1 MIRKPDRKIALVLGG
16 GSARGLAHIGVLK
29 VLKRHNIPV
38 DLIVGTSIGALI
50 GAIYALDI
58 PLRDAE
64 ERALKITWWQL
75 TDFVISKIGFL
86 EGRNLERI
94 IRESIEEKGFE
105 DLKIPLAVVAT
116 DIENGEEVVIT
127 SGDLCRVIK
136 ASCAIPGIFIP
147 VRIDDRLLV
156 DGGLKNPVP
165 TEVARRMGATFIIA
179 VDAGF
184 CVRKG
189 RVSNIFQVLFQ
200 SMQIV
205 GNELN
210 KFQSK
215 QAEVAIKVHMGEDI
229 DQMAFDR
236 SAQIISAGETAA
248 EEAFPLLF
256 TQMKEEGL
264 I

>member
-1 MIRKPDRKIALVLGG
+1 MMSRSDRKIALVLGG

-29 VLKRHNIPV
+29 VLKRHDIPA
-38 DLIVGTSIGALI
+38 DLVVGTSIGALI

-58 PLRDAE
+58 PLKDVE
-64 ERALKITWWQL
+64 ERALKISWWQL
-75 TDFVISKIGFL
+75 ADFVISKIGFL

-94 IRESIEEKGFE
+94 IRELIEEKGFE

-136 ASCAIPGIFIP
+136 ASCSIPGIFMP
-147 VRIDDRLLV
+147 VRIDDNLLV
-156 DGGLKNPVP
+156 DGGLKSSVP
-165 TEVARRMGATFIIA
+165 TDVARRMGATFIIA

-189 RVSNIFQVLFQ
+189 RISNIFQVLFQ
-200 SMQIV
+200 SMQII

-210 KFQSK
+210 KFQSR
-215 QAEVAIKVHMGEDI
+215 QADAAIKVHMGEDI
-229 DQMAFDR
+229 DQMAFDK
-236 SAQIISAGETAA
+236 SAQIISAGEAAA
-248 EEAFPLLF
+248 EEAIPMLL
-256 TQMKEEGL
+256 TQMKGEGL